1 MTASNTNNVKKIMHS
16 NIHMLNSRK
25 NKYYS
30 LEQENRNFHQ
40 LLSHLL
46 LLSPKIRHGNTTKLE
61 LN

>member
-30 LEQENRNFHQ
+30 LEQENKNLQ
-40 LLSHLL
+40 QTSLSLPL
-46 LLSPKIRHGNTTKLE
+46 APKIRHGNTTKLE